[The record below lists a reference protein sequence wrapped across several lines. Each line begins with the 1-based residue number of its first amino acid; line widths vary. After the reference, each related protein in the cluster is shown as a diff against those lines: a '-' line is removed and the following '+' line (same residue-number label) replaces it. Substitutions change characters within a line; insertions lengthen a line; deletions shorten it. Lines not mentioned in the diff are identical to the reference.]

1 MTPNLDTRPRRA
13 WLRPGVPGAQMM
25 EVLKSHDS
33 ALRRRRL
40 RSIYGD
46 EAWVALQSAAL
57 ALHLMPR
64 HAARHGMPYADVLA
78 DIRDFVRFRFR
89 IKGLIGLNETID
101 EAEEHPAPGPDVQDI
116 AIVEYVVGRLG
127 ALARQSLVVE
137 ATRMTELL
145 NSIRGCRDLLR
156 TVARRLPRRDDE
168 QFTSIESLFAGPG
181 GS

>member
-1 MTPNLDTRPRRA
+1 
-13 WLRPGVPGAQMM
+13 MM

-46 EAWVALQSAAL
+46 EAWVGLISAAL

-64 HAARHGMPYADVLA
+64 HAAPHGMPYAGVLA

-89 IKGLIGLNETID
+89 IEGMVGLNETID
-101 EAEEHPAPGPDVQDI
+101 EAEEHPEPGPDAQDI

-127 ALARQSLVVE
+127 ALARQSMVVE

-156 TVARRLPRRDDE
+156 QVARRLPHQDE
-168 QFTSIESLFAGPG
+168 AQLAEIEALFAGPG
-181 GS
+181 GT